1 MNKFY
6 VISNHN
12 LKLGHGVVVAV
23 NIVVVETITGV
34 GVTATIIGVVV
45 AIVKIGVLVAIIA
58 GVVACGELVETVAG
72 AVAVGTGAE
81 AGIIPAAV
89 PAFIVAPH
97 APSEVF
103 ITPPS
108 IYTLWR
114 GGRHIKE
121 H

>member
-1 MNKFY
+1 M
-6 VISNHN
+6 
-12 LKLGHGVVVAV
+12 
-23 NIVVVETITGV
+23 
-34 GVTATIIGVVV
+34 IGVVV

-72 AVAVGTGAE
+72 IIAVGAGAE
-81 AGIIPAAV
+81 AGIIIAAV

-108 IYTLWR
+108 IYIHFGAVVVILKN
-114 GGRHIKE
+114 IKFIAE
-121 H
+121 KG